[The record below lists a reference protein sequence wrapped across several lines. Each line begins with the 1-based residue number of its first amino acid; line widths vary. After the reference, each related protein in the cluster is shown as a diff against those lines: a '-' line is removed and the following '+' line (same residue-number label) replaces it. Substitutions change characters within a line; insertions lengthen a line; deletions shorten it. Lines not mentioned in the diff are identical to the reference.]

1 MQTFVTPNVD
11 PEMYRRGFQLLRI
24 GYAIPIPFL
33 ALDLWFGSA
42 EWFAPSGA
50 VTLFFVAFVQFKQ
63 LSLLQNKHFKN
74 AERARKN
81 EPVWVLSE
89 PYRSLERKSFWA
101 GLFGTAIWAYGD
113 KLVKV
118 LLAAI

>member
-1 MQTFVTPNVD
+1 
-11 PEMYRRGFQLLRI
+11 MYRRGFQLLRI
-24 GYAIPIPFL
+24 GYAVPILFL
-33 ALDLWFGSA
+33 ALDVWLRSP

-50 VTLFFVAFVQFKQ
+50 LTLFLVAFVQFRQ
-63 LSLLQNKHFKN
+63 LSLLQNKHFEN

-81 EPVWVLSE
+81 DPNDPILVLSE

-118 LLAAI
+118 LLAAICA